1 MYETMENPILH
12 YERRVYNPVQ
22 KDYATFLKTA
32 AETNGEL
39 SLLEVEL
46 APHGGNFL
54 HYHTEFS
61 EAFEVLEG
69 ELHVQV
75 GEEYLTLQP
84 GEFAVAQPG
93 EYHRFFSVSDTPT
106 RFRVEIRPGHPGF
119 ENALR
124 IGYGLASD
132 GLTDANGLPKR
143 MLDLAYLGKIG
154 GTKAAG
160 LFSLVLTP
168 VAGLLALV
176 AHRKGIDKELEER
189 YLQAF

>member
-1 MYETMENPILH
+1 MYETMENPRLN
-12 YERRVYNPVQ
+12 YERRIYNPVQ

-32 AETNGEL
+32 AETDGEL

-46 APHGGNFL
+46 APHGGNFM

-61 EAFEVLEG
+61 ESFEVLEG
-69 ELHVQV
+69 ELHLQV
-75 GEEYLTLQP
+75 GEEFLTLQP

-93 EYHRFFSVSDTPT
+93 EYHRFYSLSDEPI

-119 ENALR
+119 EQALQ

-132 GLTDANGLPKR
+132 GLTHENGLPKR
-143 MLDLAYLGKIG
+143 LLDLAYLGQIG

-160 LFSLVLTP
+160 LISMVLMP
-168 VAGLLALV
+168 IAGLLARV
-176 AHRKGIDKELEER
+176 AHRKGVDKQLAER